1 MPEIHLTQPGFAY
14 SACCLFNKKKARIN
28 IIKETGDSTYI

>member
-14 SACCLFNKKKARIN
+14 SCLFNKKKARIN
-28 IIKETGDSTYI
+28 IIKETGDSRYI

>member
-14 SACCLFNKKKARIN
+14 SACCLFNKKKSKN
-28 IIKETGDSTYI
+28 KHN